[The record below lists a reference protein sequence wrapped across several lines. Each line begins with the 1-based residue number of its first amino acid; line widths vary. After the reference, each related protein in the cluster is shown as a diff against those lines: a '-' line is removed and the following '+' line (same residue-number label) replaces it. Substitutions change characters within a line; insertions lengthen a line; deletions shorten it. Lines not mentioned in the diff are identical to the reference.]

1 MINVQLNMFTIHK
14 TNYVKK
20 LKLLLLN
27 YKIAKNNQTNNVY
40 NVKMVII
47 HQIIIVASMENII
60 MEIIVNKYQLIIV
73 QCLSIINVKSVFF
86 KTIYPKIKLFMNINF
101 LMILYFRKFISIQI
115 LTLNFIIK
123 TIFYNK
129 DHVVLWDKLLI

>member
-1 MINVQLNMFTIHK
+1 
-14 TNYVKK
+14 
-20 LKLLLLN
+20 
-27 YKIAKNNQTNNVY
+27 
-40 NVKMVII
+40 MVII

-129 DHVVLWDKLLI
+129 DPVVLWDKLLI